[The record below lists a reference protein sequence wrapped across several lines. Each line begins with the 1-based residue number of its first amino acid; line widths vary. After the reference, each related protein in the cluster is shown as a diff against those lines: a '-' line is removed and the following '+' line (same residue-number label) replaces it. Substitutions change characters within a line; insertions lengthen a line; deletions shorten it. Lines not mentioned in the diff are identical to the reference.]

1 MKPTTADNLA
11 HLVTELDL
19 APQAAVHQAVRESGG
34 DANDVEAFGQG
45 LVRRELLTS
54 FQLERLLRGERQ
66 GYFFGRAKLLY
77 QIGAGA
83 FARVYRAIHRDTGA
97 ILAVKVL
104 RKRFAADAEK
114 RAAFQREGEM
124 GRLLRHPHIVAIEDV
139 GVEHGAAY
147 LVMEFIEGGTLREV
161 VKIRG
166 ALDPARGLEL
176 VMQLLAGLEY
186 AHRRGVAH
194 RDLKASNVLVA
205 ASGVAKLVDFGLAR
219 VDETGDKALGRSA
232 QPRTLDYAALEK
244 LTGMKDDDMRS
255 YVYLIVTLA
264 YLVFAGQPALADSRD
279 RSVRSDPTRYT
290 RVQPLATVK
299 PDVPRDVCDFVARMM
314 QLDPLERFQNAGDAR
329 RGAELLAERL
339 RGGGGGPVAAAV
351 PVAPVAPGKTTLGTV
366 MLVEAGEPQQQALRE
381 VVAKLGDRVL
391 ITENPQRALSRF
403 SSRPRPADC
412 LVISAKSLGGTAVAA
427 FNALVADSF
436 MADVP
441 AILLVDPR
449 QHDVLAAAKPD
460 GKRRVVPLPLQS
472 ADLARTLTELMAAKP
487 SA

>member
-11 HLVTELDL
+11 HLVVELDL
-19 APQAAVHQAVRESGG
+19 APEAAVHQAFRESGG
-34 DANDVEAFGQG
+34 DGLDVAAFGQS
-45 LVRRELLTS
+45 LVRRELLTG
-54 FQLERLLRGERQ
+54 FQLERLLKGERQ

-97 ILAVKVL
+97 MLAVKVL

-124 GRLLRHPHIVAIEDV
+124 GRLLRHPNIVAIEDV

-166 ALDPARGLEL
+166 ALDAARGLDL
-176 VMQLLAGLEY
+176 VQQLLAGLEY

-244 LTGMKDDDMRS
+244 LTGMRDDDMRS
-255 YVYLIVTLA
+255 DVYFMGTLA
-264 YLVFAGQPALADSRD
+264 YLVFAGQPALPDSRD
-279 RSVRSDPTRYT
+279 RSVRSDPARYT
-290 RVQPLATVK
+290 RVQPLATVA
-299 PDVPRDVCDFVARMM
+299 PSVPRDVCDFVARMM

-339 RGGGGGPVAAAV
+339 RAGGAGAVAAA
-351 PVAPVAPGKTTLGTV
+351 APVAPGTPGKPGRGTV
-366 MLVEAGEPQQQALRE
+366 MLVEAGESQQQALRDL
-381 VVAKLGDRVL
+381 VTKLGYRVL
-391 ITENPQRALSRF
+391 VTENPQRALSRF
-403 SSRPRPADC
+403 ASRPRPADC
-412 LVISAKSLGGTAVAA
+412 LVICAKSLGAAAVEA
-427 FNALVADSF
+427 FNTVAADSF

-449 QHDVLAAAKPD
+449 QRDVTAAARPD
-460 GKRRVVPLPLQS
+460 GKRRVMPLPVQA
-472 ADLARTLTELMAAKP
+472 ADLARTLEELVAAK
-487 SA
+487 